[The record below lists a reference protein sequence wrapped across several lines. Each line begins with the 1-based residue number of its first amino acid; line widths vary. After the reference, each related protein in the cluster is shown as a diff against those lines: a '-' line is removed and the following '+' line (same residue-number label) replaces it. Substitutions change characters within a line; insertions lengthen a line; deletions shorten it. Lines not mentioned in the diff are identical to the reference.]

1 MGEKT
6 RKKENPHKTYRRDA
20 LALAVG
26 LMCSTKGC
34 GFGYTHIAFVYDSVY
49 NKIINNYAKE

>member
-26 LMCSTKGC
+26 LALALAVGLIYST
-34 GFGYTHIAFVYDSVY
+34 T
-49 NKIINNYAKE
+49 

>member
-6 RKKENPHKTYRRDA
+6 RKKKENPHKTYRQDA

-26 LMCSTKGC
+26 LMCITK
-34 GFGYTHIAFVYDSVY
+34 
-49 NKIINNYAKE
+49 

>member
-6 RKKENPHKTYRRDA
+6 RKKENPHKTYRQDA

-26 LMCSTKGC
+26 LMCSTKMR
-34 GFGYTHIAFVYDSVY
+34 S
-49 NKIINNYAKE
+49 